1 MRIAVDGMGGDH
13 APQEIVKGCVEASKL
28 TEHEIVI
35 VGDEER
41 IQRELSL
48 YEYSESQISVVHAGE
63 VISGEDAP
71 VKAVRTKTDSSLVK
85 GINMVKNGEAD
96 LLLSAGNTGA
106 IMAGGLFI
114 LGRIPG
120 IDRPAIA
127 STYPIL
133 GRGFSLLVDSGAN
146 AECKPRNLLEFAA
159 MGSIYMEKVF
169 GMNAPRVGLVN
180 IGTEEGKGT
189 AVLKTVHG
197 MLKQSSLNFVGN
209 VEARE
214 VPAGVCDVV
223 VCDGFVGNTI
233 LKLSEGLAWSVLHLM
248 KEKFTESTVSKVGA
262 ALLSGKLRDMKK
274 EFDYSSYGGAPI
286 LGVKGALIKVHG
298 SSKADAV
305 KNGILK
311 AVPYVENNV
320 VQIIADSVQ
329 ELEDIAQSGRQGERN
344 E

>member
-1 MRIAVDGMGGDH
+1 MKIAVDGMGGDH
-13 APQEIVKGCVEASKL
+13 APQEIVKGCVEASRL
-28 TEHEIVI
+28 TEHEII
-35 VGDEER
+35 LVGDEEKIR
-41 IQRELSL
+41 AELSR
-48 YEYSESQISVVHAGE
+48 YEYREDRIRVVHASE
-63 VISGEDAP
+63 VITGEDSP
-71 VKAVRTKTDSSLVK
+71 VKAIRTKSDSSLVR
-85 GINMVKNGEAD
+85 GINMVKNREAD
-96 LLLSAGNTGA
+96 MLLSAGNTGA
-106 IMAGGLFI
+106 IMAGGLLI

-133 GRGFSLLVDSGAN
+133 GSGFSLLVDSGAN
-146 AECKPRNLLEFAA
+146 AECKPRNLLEFAV

-169 GMNAPRVGLVN
+169 GVEAPRIGLVN

-189 AVLKTVHG
+189 SVLKAAHG
-197 MLKQSSLNFVGN
+197 MLKESPLNFVGN

-233 LKLSEGLAWSVLHLM
+233 LKLTEGLAWSILHLM
-248 KEKFTESTVSKVGA
+248 KRKFTENTVSKMGA
-262 ALLSGKLRDMKK
+262 ALLSGKLKDMKQ

-298 SSKADAV
+298 SSNSNAV

-311 AVPYVENNV
+311 AIPYVENSV
-320 VQIIADSVQ
+320 VQIIEDSVQ
-329 ELEDIAQSGRQGERN
+329 ELEEIAKSE
-344 E
+344 